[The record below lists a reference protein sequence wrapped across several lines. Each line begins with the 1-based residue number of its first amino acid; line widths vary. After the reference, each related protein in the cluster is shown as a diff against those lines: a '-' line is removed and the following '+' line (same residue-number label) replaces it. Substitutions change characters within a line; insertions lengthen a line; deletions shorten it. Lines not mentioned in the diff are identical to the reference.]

1 MKSLMTQPRSQ
12 PRSPARPQAQAWRV
26 SGLPVR
32 AAAMA
37 VAAATVAALAGGCA
51 SSPSAPPAPQI
62 TPVNATVKLG
72 RIAEKR
78 FVTRVDVEQARGYSG
93 YGVGVG
99 AASGG
104 GWHGGGV
111 GVGLAVDLGRLLN
124 RQPVQ
129 QVDIFAYEVKLND
142 GTNATINGPA
152 APGLDVGSCVRVVYA
167 DGRREPGLAPSNE
180 C

>member
-1 MKSLMTQPRSQ
+1 MKFLSSQQRSKQRSQ
-12 PRSPARPQAQAWRV
+12 QRSQRQPLRIARV
-26 SGLPVR
+26 SAL
-32 AAAMA
+32 AAA
-37 VAAATVAALAGGCA
+37 VAVAALASACA

-111 GVGLAVDLGRLLN
+111 GVGLAFDLGRLLN
-124 RQPVQ
+124 RPPTQ
-129 QVDIFAYEVKLND
+129 QVDIFAYEIRLTD
-142 GTNATINGPA
+142 GTNATINGPS

>member
-1 MKSLMTQPRSQ
+1 MKPLPLQQ
-12 PRSPARPQAQAWRV
+12 RPQPQALRV
-26 SGLPVR
+26 LGLPAR
-32 AAAMA
+32 AAAVAAMATA
-37 VAAATVAALAGGCA
+37 VAVLAGACA
-51 SSPSAPPAPQI
+51 SSPGVPPAPQI

-104 GWHGGGV
+104 GWSGGGV
-111 GVGLAVDLGRLLN
+111 GVGLAFDLGRLLN
-124 RQPVQ
+124 RAPVQ
-129 QVDIFAYEVKLND
+129 QVDIFAYEIKLND
-142 GTNATINGPA
+142 GTAATINGPA

>member
-1 MKSLMTQPRSQ
+1 MKSLMPQPRLQ
-12 PRSPARPQAQAWRV
+12 QRPQAQALRV
-26 SGLPVR
+26 LRQPAPARTAAVASM
-32 AAAMA
+32 AAAVA
-37 VAAATVAALAGGCA
+37 VLTGACA
-51 SSPSAPPAPQI
+51 RSPSAPPAPQI

-104 GWHGGGV
+104 GWSGGGV
-111 GVGLAVDLGRLLN
+111 GVGLAFDLGRLLN
-124 RQPVQ
+124 RPPVQ
-129 QVDIFAYEVKLND
+129 QVDIFAYEIKLND
-142 GTNATINGPA
+142 GTAATVNGPA

>member
-1 MKSLMTQPRSQ
+1 MKSLMPQPRLQTRSQ
-12 PRSPARPQAQAWRV
+12 RRPQPQAWRV
-26 SGLPVR
+26 FGLPAR
-32 AAAMA
+32 AAALAAA
-37 VAAATVAALAGGCA
+37 VALASACA
-51 SSPSAPPAPQI
+51 RSPSAPPAPQI

-111 GVGLAVDLGRLLN
+111 GVGLAFDLGRLLN

-129 QVDIFAYEVKLND
+129 QVDIFAYEIKLND
-142 GTNATINGPA
+142 GTSATINGPA
-152 APGLDVGSCVRVVYA
+152 APGLDIGSCVRVVYA